1 MLSSCCIPRAA
12 CHCWQRSEI
21 TKTKTTVGF
30 QSAPSSDKP
39 HPPPAMTA
47 QLCFATE
54 RRMPFFGLIAV
65 LDEPRKEKGLKISG
79 AGSLGTLPSQ
89 TNTHEEPRTVT

>member
-1 MLSSCCIPRAA
+1 
-12 CHCWQRSEI
+12 
-21 TKTKTTVGF
+21 
-30 QSAPSSDKP
+30 
-39 HPPPAMTA
+39 MTA

>member
-1 MLSSCCIPRAA
+1 MLHTTRSMPLLAAVGDHQDQNNSGVSERA
-12 CHCWQRSEI
+12 QRRY
-21 TKTKTTVGF
+21 T
-30 QSAPSSDKP
+30 PS
-39 HPPPAMTA
+39 PPAITA

-54 RRMPFFGLIAV
+54 RRMPFFGLVAV

-89 TNTHEEPRTVT
+89 TNAHEEPRT